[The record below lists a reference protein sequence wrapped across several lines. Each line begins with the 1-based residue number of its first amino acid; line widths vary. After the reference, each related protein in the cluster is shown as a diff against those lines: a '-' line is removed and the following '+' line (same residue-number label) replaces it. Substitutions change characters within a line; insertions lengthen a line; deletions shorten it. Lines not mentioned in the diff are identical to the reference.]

1 MHELGWQTFVLQRR
15 INNRPTV
22 RVARTVR
29 NAAVFAAGTTLSCGG
44 DGALR
49 LDESFARVDTYA
61 EPTWRANG
69 RLVSRYRRSASVQVE
84 ISPWSDADTQ
94 LLLRPRASNP
104 QRWSSHRLRR
114 YFLLAHQCADDLAQ
128 LLFDTTAAGQPDPI
142 RQRRLANA

>member
-15 INNRPTV
+15 INDRPTV

-29 NAAVFAAGTTLSCGG
+29 NAAVFGAGTTLSSCD

-69 RLVSRYRRSASVQVE
+69 RLVRRNRRVALVQVE

-94 LLLRPRASNP
+94 LVLRPRASNP
-104 QRWSSHRLRR
+104 QRWSRRRLRR
-114 YFLLAHQCADDLAQ
+114 YFLLAHQCADDFAQ
-128 LLFDTTAAGQPDPI
+128 LLVDTTAAGQPLPT
-142 RQRRLANA
+142 RRRSLANA